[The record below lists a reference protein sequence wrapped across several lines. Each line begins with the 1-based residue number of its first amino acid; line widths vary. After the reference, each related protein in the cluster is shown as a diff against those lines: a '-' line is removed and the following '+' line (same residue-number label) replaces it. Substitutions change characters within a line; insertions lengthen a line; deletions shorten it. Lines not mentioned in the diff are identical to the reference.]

1 MALVDW
7 GPEVADAMIAA
18 DKRGGGGSGGFIFWF
33 YKNKKNSNRWS
44 ILFDEFNQLGEKKK
58 AWYSKEVEKSNWVQY
73 CFAYCYNITGE
84 LALSLFLFSSA

>member
-33 YKNKKNSNRWS
+33 YKNKKNNNRWS

-58 AWYSKEVEKSNWVQY
+58 GMI
-73 CFAYCYNITGE
+73 F
-84 LALSLFLFSSA
+84 